1 MAQQAAADGEE
12 IAHHAND
19 QDWLVSWHTP
29 IREPDGQ
36 RHGALGI
43 CLTGSDEVVL
53 VSADGIRWEFPAGRP
68 DNAESWEE
76 TLRREVLEEACAS
89 VSRARLLGYSR
100 GRCLR
105 GSEKGLVL
113 VRSVWLAHVNLEP
126 WVPLFETVSRRV
138 VPAADA
144 LAQMAPGAGHLRIYR
159 RAFIEAGLKT
169 A

>member
-1 MAQQAAADGEE
+1 VAHHAAADGEE

-29 IREPDGQ
+29 SCEPEGQ
-36 RHGALGI
+36 RHGAAGI

-53 VSADGIRWEFPAGRP
+53 VSVDGTRWEFPAGRP
-68 DNAESWEE
+68 QGAESEGE

-89 VSRARLLGYSR
+89 VLRARLLGYSR

-105 GSEKGLVL
+105 GAERGLIL

-126 WVPLFETVSRRV
+126 WVPAFETVSRRV
-138 VPAADA
+138 VPAADV
-144 LAQMAPGAGHLRIYR
+144 LAHMAPGAGHLRIYR
-159 RAFIEAGLKT
+159 RAFIDAGLT
-169 A
+169 AV